1 MQYDG
6 DYKILKKIWYG
17 HAQPVVTY
25 HHRILPA
32 QGHQLYF
39 SSCWCPLNP
48 HPSSTNAELLP
59 PVLYLQYFEFPP
71 PLSFWQLDPRKL

>member
-32 QGHQLYF
+32 QGHCNTFYETDSNVGDYNCL
-39 SSCWCPLNP
+39 CNHWLEATHLC
-48 HPSSTNAELLP
+48 
-59 PVLYLQYFEFPP
+59 
-71 PLSFWQLDPRKL
+71 